1 MTTIAYRDGVL
12 AADSGVF
19 DVESNLHEGATQ
31 KVFLLTGG
39 LLYAGAG
46 DVDDRAIRTLLDN
59 VRSPDQL
66 PSSTD
71 LLATDTEI
79 SAVVVFPD
87 GQVFTVTTSYGD
99 EDKDTPHL
107 DWCAEIIP
115 IKAPYVAIGSGKQ
128 IALGALC
135 AGKSAVQAVE
145 AACEHNVWTRGPVQ
159 SLKLRIPPEVR
170 R

>member
-19 DVESNLHEGATQ
+19 DVERNLHEGATQ
-31 KVFLLTGG
+31 KVFALTGG

-46 DVDDRAIRTLLDN
+46 DVDDRAIRALLDN

-66 PSSTD
+66 PSTAD
-71 LLATDTEI
+71 LLAADTEI
-79 SAVVVFPD
+79 SAIVVFPD
-87 GQVFTVTTSYGD
+87 GQVFTVMTSCGD
-99 EDKDTPHL
+99 EDADNPHL

-128 IALGALC
+128 IALGALW
-135 AGKSAVQAVE
+135 AGKSAIQAVE
-145 AACEHNVWTRGPVQ
+145 SAIEHNVWTRGPVQ
-159 SLKLRIPPEVR
+159 SLRLKKP
-170 R
+170 